1 MSKVTITL
9 ELDRFICTELSDVRE
24 MIETL
29 DFSGLKASVE
39 RIQKHANSMESALH
53 NYNSYMNDIKKI
65 LDDTETSNVA
75 HYEPDLGI
83 VHTSGKKKKS
93 KISTDKEKLN
103 AIKDV
108 LKKKYHEW

>member
-9 ELDRFICTELSDVRE
+9 ELDRFICTELSDIRE

-39 RIQKHANSMESALH
+39 RIQKHANSMEAALH
-53 NYNSYMNDIKKI
+53 NYNQYMRDIKRVF
-65 LDDTETSNVA
+65 DDTETSSVA
-75 HYEPDLGI
+75 HYEPDLGV

-93 KISTDKEKLN
+93 KASTDKEKLN
-103 AIKDV
+103 VIKDV
-108 LKKKYHEW
+108 LKKKYPEW